1 MNSKEQ
7 TVIDHK
13 FLEEQ
18 MRLDRK
24 ISLTRVGLIDVSTVL
39 LPRFSRDEPIQWETC
54 LFDCSGT
61 SRSEVVERYHSL
73 KEAVGGHVIW
83 CQRVER
89 EGYDFDQNFWDG
101 SLE

>member
-1 MNSKEQ
+1 M
-7 TVIDHK
+7 IDYK

-18 MRLDRK
+18 MNLDRK
-24 ISLTRVGLIDVSTVL
+24 VSMTRVRNIEVSTVL
-39 LPRFSRDEPIQWETC
+39 LPRMNRDEPVRWETC

-61 SRSEVVERYHSL
+61 GRSEVVERYQSL